1 MRILILF
8 LSFLLASGFVY
19 AEDEEET
26 VKLTTEYLKLS
37 PKFTVNLDRPRKYL
51 AVDVQLLLEGDEFIE
66 KVKKHQPLIR
76 HELIMLFSGRPV
88 AELQTMEQR
97 EALRQETKDVLS
109 KVLSEVVQ
117 GDGFKDIFF
126 TELLVN

>member
-1 MRILILF
+1 MRNLILF

-51 AVDVQLLLEGDEFIE
+51 AVDVQLLLEGDEYIE
-66 KVKKHQPLIR
+66 KVKKHQPLLR

-97 EALRQETKDVLS
+97 EALRKETKAAIA
-109 KVLSEVVQ
+109 KVLDEVVK
-117 GDGFKDIFF
+117 GDGFKDVFF
-126 TELLVN
+126 TEILVN